1 MCKFIRGLTVLFFK
15 LSIAP
20 VMDQH
25 SMATLI
31 CYFKQSFQ
39 KLHDKYN
46 HHQYGD
52 TWFMMKGT
60 TSSHKLIH
68 HNAYFKTGDCSLL
81 IKAAA
86 KCQEILND
94 KSNDKFQWQIFVWIW
109 LMQLRRPLVV
119 YIIIKNAEP
128 AMKEITDDLWCLSR
142 VFGKWWPWHAKILFY
157 MNRACYRA
165 AFATFCRSC
174 NRRCHG

>member
-1 MCKFIRGLTVLFFK
+1 
-15 LSIAP
+15 
-20 VMDQH
+20 
-25 SMATLI
+25 
-31 CYFKQSFQ
+31 
-39 KLHDKYN
+39 
-46 HHQYGD
+46 
-52 TWFMMKGT
+52 MMKGT
-60 TSSHKLIH
+60 TSWHKLIH

-86 KCQEILND
+86 KFQEILND
-94 KSNDKFQWQIFVWIW
+94 KSNDKFQWQILVWIW

-157 MNRACYRA
+157 RNRACYRA

-174 NRRCHG
+174 NPRCHGWYVILLSAFWLVKSMVDINV